1 MLTKEKA
8 MSTHVD
14 NYSARKAVDDAGA
27 EIAQAILNY
36 REGEIDLGE
45 LVTLVT
51 YHIPEATQQ
60 QVVEAASRRYDA

>member
-1 MLTKEKA
+1 
-8 MSTHVD
+8 MSTYTD

-27 EIAQAILNY
+27 EIARAILNY

-51 YHIPEATQQ
+51 YHVPEATQQ
-60 QVVEAASRRYDA
+60 QVVEAVARRHDA

>member
-1 MLTKEKA
+1 
-8 MSTHVD
+8 MSTHTKTD

-45 LVTLVT
+45 LVSLVT

-60 QVVEAASRRYDA
+60 QVVEAAARRYDA